1 MKTSGLTRFLA
12 ACLALISLS
21 MLVSGVLGMR
31 SAAKERRK
39 NDAEIQDLQTKI
51 DDYREISALLMDKD
65 SYSDLNDDLE
75 AQQKQYDNDASHHRT
90 ELATY
95 SATNG
100 GLQMGIE
107 AMAQA
112 RAALSAGKMQYETIV
127 KLLNKLQP
135 ILDVIEDLKN
145 QIGVILEELGILR
158 ADLTLL
164 PSEMEALEQRME
176 AFEAAGTNYLAVSAE
191 EALQNLENM
200 IPTENV
206 DGEGDSIPEETDKGN
221 TAEGDPSADLGG
233 GENSGSNE
241 QDAGA
246 VKTGEESIDPGDAMG
261 KPDPAPGEAESLD
274 LTGDEPESGN
284 EASLFTI
291 DEFLPENSSAN
302 LPEATKSM
310 DSTTNRS
317 PQTGEDEVSVLSY
330 AAGDLLEEIEWA
342 ESQSSA
348 FGTVGAD
355 MEALMF
361 SLYQVE
367 ETLTSLQS
375 ALNEMGV
382 SPGTSL
388 SELMGTDL
396 RAMLESVL
404 YSPAD
409 LDSGIYSA
417 LLGAISDGS
426 AQEQIIGFKQGLGMI
441 SRESGTELSP
451 EASNRLPGLM
461 AQSTGYRYAIQAST
475 GIVDEMPLQIYEIEN
490 RIYEMMNSL
499 DSEEMSGGF
508 GGLSLDSID
517 ELGAQIEAG
526 EAALAEGEAQLN
538 ATKEDQKKKAEEL
551 DREKRDLDLQ
561 EKRLKEL
568 TAQTEDQ
575 KAAEEREKGLRM
587 ALLSRS
593 EIKRRT
599 QYGDDL
605 LSASETWLEEYTDQA
620 ENSYRDRFDS
630 SILMIV
636 CAILAL
642 AGAIASFG
650 TKRNIAITVL
660 ATLLCQAFAF
670 SAAFLLYRMGRGISW
685 SALITAFLSTGLM
698 ASLIPGLP
706 VKLHRA
712 KKVRRRTAWKKIEN

>member
-1 MKTSGLTRFLA
+1 
-12 ACLALISLS
+12 

-191 EALQNLENM
+191 EDLQNLENM

-274 LTGDEPESGN
+274 LTEDEPESGN

-382 SPGTSL
+382 SSGAGL

-417 LLGAISDGS
+417 LLDAIPDGS

-551 DREKRDLDLQ
+551 DREKRDLALQ
-561 EKRLKEL
+561 EQRLKEL

-670 SAAFLLYRMGRGISW
+670 SAAFLLYRMGRGISNGG
-685 SALITAFLSTGLM
+685 SDLS
-698 ASLIPGLP
+698 
-706 VKLHRA
+706 
-712 KKVRRRTAWKKIEN
+712 

>member
-176 AFEAAGTNYLAVSAE
+176 AFEAAGTNYLAVSEE

-274 LTGDEPESGN
+274 LTEDGPESGN

-382 SPGTSL
+382 SPGADL

-417 LLGAISDGS
+417 LLGAIPDGS
-426 AQEQIIGFKQGLGMI
+426 AQEQLIGFKQGLGMI

-712 KKVRRRTAWKKIEN
+712 KKVGRRTAWKKIEN